1 MLSLPEIVER
11 AAVPYAAVRRDVRIP
26 FGAEIGPAI
35 GSMFGRLDARGIAP
49 DGPVFFKYNKVVMP
63 ELQVEFGVPLA
74 AEIAPDD
81 MLVTAL
87 LPAGRYASIEYFG
100 DYEHLI
106 EVNAVLIGWVHHHGW
121 QFDSEV
127 RPDGEHF
134 ACRIEL
140 YHNGPD
146 DEPDLEKWHTTVL
159 IKLRDEST

>member
-11 AAVPYAAVRRDVRIP
+11 NAVPYAAVRRDVSIP

-35 GSMFGRLDARGIAP
+35 GTLFSRLESGGGVP

-74 AEIAPDD
+74 RAMAADEV
-81 MLVTAL
+81 LVTSE
-87 LPAGRYASIEYFG
+87 LPAGRYAKLDYFG
-100 DYEHLI
+100 DYANLI
-106 EVNAVLIGWVHHHGW
+106 EVNAVLIGWVNHHGLR
-121 QFDSEV
+121 FDSEV

-134 ACRIEL
+134 ACRIEI

-146 DEPDLEKWHTTVL
+146 DEPDPEKWHTTLL
-159 IKLRDEST
+159 IKLQDA